1 MQTRCTSTKL
11 IKEGQVLSLKL
22 MWLKGKCAYDRII
35 MSVTKQICVTGI
47 PVDKKGTSDLY
58 DKSYEKAVI
67 IDF

>member
-1 MQTRCTSTKL
+1 
-11 IKEGQVLSLKL
+11 
-22 MWLKGKCAYDRII
+22 